1 LASALGVV
9 PGILGPCAQ
18 PLIVP
23 ACRGDTRRC
32 GQKRRRECDPE
43 LGGNSA
49 SRYQFLASQRYLP
62 VKTE

>member
-1 LASALGVV
+1 V

-23 ACRGDTRRC
+23 PVAAIPADAAK
-32 GQKRRRECDPE
+32 KRRRECDPE